1 MNTPRVS
8 LVVLEIIKLLNDHP
22 ELAEDDVLRADMIEG
37 ETSANEI
44 LGKIE
49 EERQNAM
56 CMAGATATRIAE
68 LELRQ
73 QRFEK
78 REKAMRDL
86 AFKIMQAA
94 GLRKLELPE
103 ATYSVRNVPPSV
115 MITNEDAL
123 PDNAVKFIRKPDKTE
138 IKRLLEIGPVPG
150 ATMSNGAETLSIRTR

>member
-1 MNTPRVS
+1 MNAPRIS
-8 LVVLEIIKLLNDHP
+8 LVVLEIIKLLNEHP

-37 ETSANEI
+37 ETDANEI
-44 LGKIE
+44 LRKIE
-49 EERQNAM
+49 AERQNSL

-94 GLRKLELPE
+94 DLRKIELPE
-103 ATYSVRNVPPSV
+103 ATYSVRNVAPKV

-123 PDNAVKFIRKPDKTE
+123 PDAACTLIRKPVMKA
-138 IKRLLEIGPVPG
+138 IKELLERGPIPG